1 MDNHSDINNFKRP
14 VKLGFDLID
23 AKNNKKVLSKVK
35 IKFVIAK
42 NPEEKNLKE
51 IFITNEELIGK
62 YTAKDLLDK
71 NSNIIL
77 SSGSDIKEEEIEK
90 IKNENIKSLELVI

>member
-1 MDNHSDINNFKRP
+1 M
-14 VKLGFDLID
+14 
-23 AKNNKKVLSKVK
+23 
-35 IKFVIAK
+35 
-42 NPEEKNLKE
+42 
-51 IFITNEELIGK
+51 IGK

-90 IKNENIKSLELVI
+90 IKNENIKSLELVNIDPINKGPYIA

>member
-1 MDNHSDINNFKRP
+1 MSKGE
-14 VKLGFDLID
+14 KL
-23 AKNNKKVLSKVK
+23 N
-35 IKFVIAK
+35 FVIAK
-42 NPEEKNLKE
+42 KLEEKNLKE

-90 IKNENIKSLELVI
+90 IKKNENIKSLNW